1 MVNEWIVLE
10 LLEAGKTYTLPGWA
24 LITGVAIGMI
34 VTGFISWS
42 WGYIVGLSRME
53 RALQKAV
60 LEVRTL
66 VEVLNGPDGDT
77 PAEMLPG
84 ADETIEEYTQ

>member
-10 LLEAGKTYTLPGWA
+10 LLEAGMTYTLPGWA
-24 LITGVAIGMI
+24 LFVGFAIS
-34 VTGFISWS
+34 V
-42 WGYIVGLSRME
+42 
-53 RALQKAV
+53 
-60 LEVRTL
+60 
-66 VEVLNGPDGDT
+66 NGPDGDT